1 MKLIIFGATGTVGQH
16 LVAQALEAGHEV
28 TAFTRKRSKLNQQHQ
43 QLKITEG
50 DVLNPPQVAQA
61 MREHDA
67 VLCALGAGR
76 KGKVRSLGTQNIIR
90 GMQANGVRRLICQTT
105 LGCGAS
111 KDNLNFF
118 WKHVMFGWFLK
129 EAFIDHECQE
139 QLVSESELDW
149 TIVRPAAFTN
159 GPLTQQFRHG
169 FSPSD
174 RSLKLKV
181 SRADVAYF
189 MLQQINSAAYLH
201 KKTGLSY

>member
-16 LVAQALEAGHEV
+16 LVAQAQEAGHEV
-28 TAFTRKRSKLNQQHQ
+28 TAFTREKSKVNQQPQ
-43 QLKITEG
+43 QPKIMEG
-50 DVLNPPQVAQA
+50 DVLNAQRVAQA
-61 MREHDA
+61 IQGHDV
-67 VLCALGAGR
+67 VLCVLGAGR

-105 LGCGAS
+105 LGCGTS
-111 KDNLNFF
+111 RGNLNFF

-129 EAFIDHECQE
+129 EAFIDHERQE
-139 QLVSESELDW
+139 QFISKSKLDW
-149 TIVRPAAFTN
+149 TIVRPAAFTD
-159 GPLTQQFRHG
+159 GPLTQQFCHG
-169 FSPSD
+169 FAPNE

-189 MLQQINSAAYLH
+189 MLQQIDNPVYLH